1 MSEFTF
7 QFPIEELV
15 QRFREV
21 IKEEMAAKGN
31 TALNDTNNEKPITT
45 KELCKFL
52 NVTELTLH
60 RWRNKGKIPFFQI
73 GSAVRYNKNEVL
85 EALRKKAKQ

>member
-21 IKEEMAAKGN
+21 IKEELAAKGN

-45 KELCKFL
+45 KELCSFL
-52 NVTELTLH
+52 DLSEPTII
-60 RWRNKGKIPFFQI
+60 RWRAKGKIPFFQI

-85 EALRKKAKQ
+85 EALRKEAK